1 MYLYDLHQHTK
12 DGSACGIDDPVS
24 IVRACARD
32 GWAGFVLTD
41 HFIHGNT
48 RVRRNMPWADIVRA
62 YERSYETAY
71 EEGVRLGVDVIFG
84 IEEGIGDGKEVLLY
98 GITPAWLYDHPEL
111 QYSRAHGGGLPLIAA
126 LAREAGALVVQA
138 HPYRVRDYIPRPWE
152 EIDLSLVDGIEVHN
166 ACNTDM
172 ENLRAWRLAEQHDL
186 LMTAG
191 SDAHTADFP
200 ARAGIAVERR
210 IRDAAALAATL
221 RDGDYELYIG
231 E

>member
-1 MYLYDLHQHTK
+1 MYLYDLHQHTM
-12 DGSACGIDDPVS
+12 DGSLCGIDDPVS
-24 IVRACARD
+24 IVRAYARD

-62 YERSYETAY
+62 YERSYEVAY
-71 EEGVRLGVDVIFG
+71 AEGQRLGVDVIFG
-84 IEEGIGDGKEVLLY
+84 IEEGVGDGKEVLLY
-98 GITPAWLYDHPEL
+98 GITPQWLYDHPEL
-111 QYSRAHGGGLPLIAA
+111 QNSRAHGGGLPLISA
-126 LAREAGALVVQA
+126 LAHEADALVVQA

-152 EIDLSLVDGIEVHN
+152 EIDLTLLDGIEVHN

-200 ARAGIAVERR
+200 ARAGIAVEHR
-210 IRDAAALAATL
+210 IPDAATLAATL
-221 RDGDYELYIG
+221 RSGDYELYIG